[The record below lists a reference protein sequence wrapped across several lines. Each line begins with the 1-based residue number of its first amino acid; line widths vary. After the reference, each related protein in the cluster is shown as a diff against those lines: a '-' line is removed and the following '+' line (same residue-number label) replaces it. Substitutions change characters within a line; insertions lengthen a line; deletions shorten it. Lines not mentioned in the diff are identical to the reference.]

1 MLKDILFHGRKD
13 YKLDAK
19 GRMPFPSIWYSP
31 LGLETSNSV
40 VIARGMSPNEKYL
53 EIFSNESWHKKM
65 KLVES
70 FPEGEV
76 KNKFIRWYVAT
87 AETVELD
94 NHNRV
99 RLPKTLIDYCEI
111 EKEVALVGS
120 IETIQ
125 IWPKEV
131 LDETEGVDKGEF
143 DMVFDFMNKARGKNT
158 ENSE

>member
-1 MLKDILFHGRKD
+1 MLKETLFHGRKD
-13 YKLDAK
+13 YKLDTK

-40 VIARGMSPNEKYL
+40 VIARGMSSKEKYL
-53 EIFSNESWHKKM
+53 EIFSNDSWHKKM
-65 KLVES
+65 KLIES

-76 KNKFIRWYVAT
+76 KNKFVRWYIAT

-94 NHNRV
+94 NINRI
-99 RLPKTLIDYCEI
+99 RLPKQLIDYCEI
-111 EKEVALVGS
+111 VKDVALVGS

-131 LDETEGVDKGEF
+131 IDATEDVTKGDF
-143 DMVFDFMNKARGKNT
+143 DMVFNFMNRAKSET
-158 ENSE
+158 EKSE